1 MFSVSAKPK
10 IAHGRNLFKDLK
22 GLCESKGSYYRD
34 AGFVNVKNWLL
45 SWQLYQENDCEKSK
59 AMVGSTQ

>member
-22 GLCESKGSYYRD
+22 GFRECKGSYRD
-34 AGFVNVKNWLL
+34 AGFANVKN
-45 SWQLYQENDCEKSK
+45 
-59 AMVGSTQ
+59 